1 MRPYIKQKRVVE
13 IRWFLTKY
21 FCIFP
26 RVVCLKVKNKIPL
39 RIEIYKYSYNSLFNN
54 TKDINLKKIILAIFI
69 VLSPMVAQEDL
80 ENPFL
85 GNDNFPMG
93 YSLLADSMPNF
104 MHLYMKGGGM
114 HKLDLTQEQE
124 TAIEKV
130 FATRPPKVMKA
141 AQEIQNLETQLVLK
155 VVNEGKKAEDV
166 KELLDQIAQKR
177 KEMTILKIGCLNI
190 FKETLTKEQYK
201 ILRDMAIEEAEN
213 L

>member
-1 MRPYIKQKRVVE
+1 M
-13 IRWFLTKY
+13 
-21 FCIFP
+21 
-26 RVVCLKVKNKIPL
+26 
-39 RIEIYKYSYNSLFNN
+39 
-54 TKDINLKKIILAIFI
+54 KKIILAIFI
-69 VLSPMVAQEDL
+69 ALSPMIAQEDL

-114 HKLDLTQEQE
+114 HKLELTQEQE
-124 TAIEKV
+124 EAIEKV
-130 FATRPPKVMKA
+130 FSTRPPKVMKA

-155 VVNEGKKAEDV
+155 VVDEGKKAEDV
-166 KELLDQIAQKR
+166 KKLLDQIAQKR
-177 KEMTILKIGCLNI
+177 KEMTMLKIGCLNI